1 MQVRQ
6 PRLLPRGRA
15 RQIVPRRV
23 AGLAV
28 QSRCQLGVHL
38 LQHREG
44 CSRQARAVG
53 LGRHLVV
60 QQVPPCGGGKTESE
74 QMRASWQVRCPAFS
88 SS

>member
-1 MQVRQ
+1 M
-6 PRLLPRGRA
+6 
-15 RQIVPRRV
+15 

-28 QSRCQLGVHL
+28 QGRCQLGVHL

-60 QQVPPCGGGKTESE
+60 QQVSPCGGRQKGGE
-74 QMRASWQVRCPAFS
+74 QMAGAAGRQGVQSMMQQVPSCGD
-88 SS
+88 